1 MNLYNL
7 IATNPITG
15 ELIENVVNTKDN
27 IFEISP
33 IELGGD
39 SLDPL
44 DNGVESIIL
53 EGENIR
59 IEITK
64 WNERETGF
72 INLEENDNLKI

>member
-15 ELIENVVNTKDN
+15 ELVKNIVDTKDN

-33 IELGGD
+33 IELDGD

-53 EGENIR
+53 EGKNIKV
-59 IEITK
+59 EITK
-64 WNERETGF
+64 WNEKETGF
-72 INLEENDNLKI
+72 INLEENDN

>member
-15 ELIENVVNTKDN
+15 ELVENIVDTKDN
-27 IFEISP
+27 IIEISP

-53 EGENIR
+53 EGENIKV
-59 IEITK
+59 EITK
-64 WNERETGF
+64 WNERDTGF
-72 INLEENDNLKI
+72 INLEENDN